1 MKLRRV
7 MTLGGALLAF
17 SAAGAAAGGS
27 RNAEVSAPGSTV
39 YGMAVPNTQNT
50 FYAACVRGFEE
61 GVKKLD
67 PGARVIVT
75 DAQANAARQID
86 QIGGLLGQG
95 VKAICIIPID
105 SGGIGTAVAECQSR
119 GVPVF
124 ACDTPIF
131 REEGVIS
138 TVVSDNYSAGK
149 IAGEWLLKG
158 ISHRGKIVT
167 ITTASVSA
175 AIIQRKG
182 ALTDLLENAPGVSI
196 VLEQIVPVA
205 ASEEARILMENAIAG
220 APDLA
225 GVFTTGDVFAIGI
238 CAALRVNGYKPGE
251 VIVTSIDGTN
261 QAVELINSG
270 YLYCTAAQPAY
281 QMGYGCAEAAWNY
294 LNGRAVQKLIELPC
308 SPVSADNVA
317 TYVGY

>member
-1 MKLRRV
+1 MRKAAALGF
-7 MTLGGALLAF
+7 TLLVF
-17 SAAGAAAGGS
+17 SAAAAAAAGNRS
-27 RNAEVSAPGSTV
+27 PEVPASGGAI
-39 YGMAVPNTQNT
+39 YGMAVPNAQNS
-50 FYAACVRGFEE
+50 FYTACIKGFEE
-61 GVKKLD
+61 GIKKFD

-75 DAQANAARQID
+75 DAQANAARQTD
-86 QIGGLLGQG
+86 QIRELLRQG
-95 VKAICIIPID
+95 VKALCIIPID
-105 SGGIGTAVAECQSR
+105 SEGIGTTVAECQSR

-124 ACDTPIF
+124 ACDTPII
-131 REEGVIS
+131 REAGVIS

-158 ISHRGKIVT
+158 ISNRGKIVT

-175 AIIQRKG
+175 AIIQRKS
-182 ALTDLLENAPGVSI
+182 ALTDLLKNAPGVSI
-196 VLEQIVPVA
+196 ALEQIVPVA
-205 ASEEARILMENAIAG
+205 ASEEARILMEDAIAG
-220 APDLA
+220 VPDLA
-225 GVFTTGDVFAIGI
+225 GVFTTGDIFAIGI
-238 CAALRVNGYKPGE
+238 CAALRVNGYRPGE

-294 LNGRAVQKLIELPC
+294 LNGRAVQKLVELPC
-308 SPVSADNVA
+308 SPVSAGNVA